1 MEFILKVDSKGRILI
16 PSEIRRS
23 LGIKDAIIARIE
35 DKKIIIEPLK
45 DPIDLL
51 TSSIIVGTKN
61 IEREIKEIRRI
72 AAREVRRRIGE
83 RWR

>member
-1 MEFILKVDSKGRILI
+1 LEFILKVDSKGRILI

>member
-51 TSSIIVGTKN
+51 TSSIIVGTKD

-72 AAREVRRRIGE
+72 ATKEAIRRIEE

>member
-1 MEFILKVDSKGRILI
+1 LEFILKDNSKGRILI

-35 DKKIIIEPLK
+35 DKKIIIELFK

-51 TSSIIVGTKN
+51 TSSIIVSTKD
-61 IEREIKEIRRI
+61 IERN
-72 AAREVRRRIGE
+72 
-83 RWR
+83 